1 MDDFIVAF
9 LIYLVAAAIIVTLII
24 AFPVNPD
31 TYKSNASVR
40 IEHKHDRMSGGV
52 GAGFGLDLNSGTIK
66 PGFGVGP
73 VNLISF

>member
-1 MDDFIVAF
+1 MDDFIVSF
-9 LIYLVAAAIIVTLII
+9 LIYLVVAAIIAISLSRLSE
-24 AFPVNPD
+24 NQD
-31 TYKSNASVR
+31 TYKSNVSVR
-40 IEHKHDRMSGGV
+40 IEHKNDRMSGGV